1 MISLVLPSVT
11 HGSPMLGFQCAGL
24 AAVVAV
30 TPGPEYDP
38 DPSDVIYCRIA
49 WLANFL
55 SLFVMIISLLD
66 EKSFQITTIG
76 AFAVLLF
83 CLLFVLF
90 NDHPGVSERY
100 VGYYLWLLG
109 LLLMGGG
116 GMARVIEKEESIV
129 GPAKA
134 LD

>member
-1 MISLVLPSVT
+1 MISLVSPCVA

-55 SLFVMIISLLD
+55 SVIVIIISLLD
-66 EKSFQITTIG
+66 EKSFQVATIG
-76 AFAVLLF
+76 AFAILLL
-83 CLLFVLF
+83 CLLFLLF
-90 NDHPGVSERY
+90 NDHPGVSELY

-109 LLLMGGG
+109 LLLMGGC

-129 GPAKA
+129 GSAKA